1 MEIIDAVRNTIRKY
15 LMLSKNDYVLIGLSG
30 GPDSVCLL
38 KILDFLK
45 SELNIGLAAA
55 YIDHG
60 LRPDEIINEKRICTD
75 ICKSLNIPLFVKSID
90 VITFKNQNGLNKHEA
105 ARQLRYDALQEIAY
119 NIKANKIAL
128 GHNAN
133 DQAETMIMR
142 LIRGSG
148 PLGLSGIPPVRTQK
162 IYDYKVNIIRPLIEI
177 ERSEIEK
184 FLSKNNLSFATDS
197 SNLGENYFR
206 NRIRNFIMPFIKTVN
221 KDIVKTLCRTAEIL
235 RDEERYFE
243 LTVTKTL
250 MKLISR
256 KDDNQIELFLGP
268 LESMD
273 RVILRRVLRK
283 AIDETRNLKG
293 IGFIHIEEIIDLI
306 RCGQAGD
313 RIYLPKDIRAIKGY
327 STLILTS
334 LKPLRIGFYD
344 LNIPGET
351 IVKEASI
358 VIKTSIL
365 DINEIKDYGDGKN
378 SVFIDF
384 DKLQLPLTIRGRLP
398 GDYFYPFGLGKRK
411 KIQDF
416 FVDEK
421 IPRDERDRIPLLTS
435 DNNIVLIFGY
445 RLDDRYKVDKNTRRV
460 LKLDIK
466 PFGLG

>member
-45 SELNIGLAAA
+45 SELSIGLAAA

-75 ICKSLNIPLFVKSID
+75 ICKSLNIPLFIKSID

-105 ARQLRYDALQEIAY
+105 ARQLRYNALQEIAH

-148 PLGLSGIPPVRTQK
+148 PLGLSGIPPMRTQK
-162 IYDYKVNIIRPLIEI
+162 IYNYKVDIIRPLIEI

-206 NRIRNFIMPFIKTVN
+206 NRIRNFMMPFIKTVN

-273 RVILRRVLRK
+273 KVILRRILRR
-283 AIDETRNLKG
+283 AIDETRDLKG

-306 RCGQAGD
+306 KTGKSGD
-313 RIYLPKDIRAIKGY
+313 RIYLPHDIRAIKGY
-327 STLILTS
+327 STLIITS
-334 LKPLRIGFYD
+334 LKPSKINECP
-344 LNIPGET
+344 LNIPGQT
-351 IVKEASI
+351 VLRDAGIVIEASL
-358 VIKTSIL
+358 S
-365 DINEIKDYGDGKN
+365 DINEIDDYGDGKRFAI
-378 SVFIDF
+378 VDL
-384 DKLQLPLTIRGRLP
+384 DKLQLPLIIRGRVS
-398 GDYFYPFGLGKRK
+398 GDFFYPFGLGRRK
-411 KIQDF
+411 KLQDF

-421 IPRDERDRIPLLTS
+421 IPRDERDKIPLLTS
-435 DNNIVLIFGY
+435 ANNIVWVIGY

-466 PFGLG
+466 PYLS